1 MKIIKIVKLK
11 NGLYNLELN
20 KLTIKTFDE
29 IIIKYNLLY
38 KKEIDDDLLLKI
50 MNDSKYY
57 DIYNKALNY
66 AVKRVRCENDIYYY
80 LSNLEVKNSDIKSII
95 DKLKKINIIN
105 DKLYVRC
112 YINDKLKLSKDGI
125 NKIKIDLLNK
135 NINIDIINEEI
146 ENIDIDINEKLKKLI
161 IKKINLNHKYSNY
174 FLKNKIIRDM
184 INLGYEQSVIDEIF
198 EQNKKD
204 DYNIL
209 IYNYRILLNK
219 YKNKYKDKILESK
232 IKSKLYMYG
241 FLYENIKKEDL

>member
-11 NGLYNLELN
+11 NGLYNLVLN
-20 KLTIKTFDE
+20 KLTVKTFDE

-135 NINIDIINEEI
+135 NINIDIINKEI

-161 IKKINLNHKYSNY
+161 IKKINSNHKYSNY

>member
-161 IKKINLNHKYSNY
+161 IKKINSNHKYSNY

-219 YKNKYKDKILESK
+219 YKNK
-232 IKSKLYMYG
+232 
-241 FLYENIKKEDL
+241 